1 MGRKTA
7 GAQRV
12 LLMSR
17 YSRQELF
24 SGIGKEGQ
32 KKLQLARVS
41 IVGCGALG
49 SLQAEILCR
58 AGAGHIRII
67 DRDFVEGT
75 NLQRQA
81 LFTEQ
86 DASALMPKAVA
97 AKNHLKDINE
107 GVEVDALVS
116 DLNPDNIHHLN
127 GSDLILDGTDN
138 FQTRYLINDF
148 AWQNNVPWIYGA
160 CVGST
165 GVSCAFIPE
174 SFPCLRCLFEDEPP
188 PGTSPTCDTAGIIW
202 PAVGTVV
209 SYQIAAAFKILTAQ
223 EQTAELLQ
231 FDIWENHYRT
241 VSLERAKRKGCQTC
255 DLREFPAMKREAG
268 FESSLCGRDAVQ
280 IKPRSTASLNLDEFY
295 RRWKDLGECIQNAFL
310 VKLILPE
317 NEIILFPD
325 GRAMIKGTADL
336 SRARDLYAK
345 YVGS

>member
-1 MGRKTA
+1 MD
-7 GAQRV
+7 
-12 LLMSR
+12 R

-24 SGIGKEGQ
+24 PGIGKEGQ
-32 KKLQLARVS
+32 KKLQSARVT

-58 AGAGHIRII
+58 GGAGYLRII
-67 DRDFVEGT
+67 DRDFVEST

-81 LFTEQ
+81 LFTEE
-86 DASALMPKAVA
+86 DASGLLPKAIA
-97 AKNHLKDINE
+97 AKNHLKQINADVQ
-107 GVEVDALVS
+107 VEAEVS
-116 DLNPDNIHHLN
+116 DLNPDNIHLLD

-148 AWQNNVPWIYGA
+148 AWKSSVPWVYGA

-174 SFPCLRCLFEDEPP
+174 SFPCMRCVFEDEPP

-209 SYQIAAAFKILTAQ
+209 SYQIAAAFKVLT
-223 EQTAELLQ
+223 EQKQTPEILQ

-241 VSLERAKRKGCQTC
+241 LSLERAKRKGCQTC
-255 DLREFPAMKREAG
+255 DLREFPALMRQG
-268 FESSLCGRDAVQ
+268 GMESSLCGRDAVQ
-280 IKPRSTASLNLDEFY
+280 IKPRIAATLNLKEFY
-295 RRWKDLGECIQNAFL
+295 VRWRESGECVQNAFL

-317 NEIILFPD
+317 NEIVLFPD
-325 GRAMIKGTADL
+325 GRAIIKGTADIT
-336 SRARDLYAK
+336 RARDLYAK